1 MIDAVSETLVTM
13 LAGLVMLIG
22 LVGIVVP
29 ILPGLILIW
38 LAALGYGLLVGW
50 GASGPWLFAF
60 ITILGAAGAGA
71 EIWLTG
77 AGARAAGASLW
88 SVAAGLTLAVLGL
101 IFFNLVGAAIGL
113 VAGTL
118 LAEYY
123 RLRDWRKALT
133 SAGGTAAG
141 CGASFGVKLLLGL
154 GMIGAWVA
162 WAMLQ

>member
-1 MIDAVSETLVTM
+1 MADPLTETLLTL

-29 ILPGLILIW
+29 VLPGIILIW
-38 LAALGYGLLVGW
+38 LAALAYALLVGW
-50 GASGPWLFAF
+50 GASGPWLFAL
-60 ITILGAAGAGA
+60 ITLLGAAGAGS

-77 AGARAAGASLW
+77 AGARAAGASMW
-88 SVAAGLTLAVLGL
+88 SVAAGVVLAVLGL
-101 IFFNLVGAAIGL
+101 IFFNLLGAVVGL
-113 VAGTL
+113 VVGTL

-123 RLRDWRKALT
+123 RLRDWRRALT

-141 CGASFGVKLLLGL
+141 CGVSYGVKMLLGL

-162 WAMLQ
+162 WVILR